1 MLSLNA
7 STFLRMK
14 TMSRIKLAMALA
26 IGATNFFGSVAYAFE
41 QWSMNATSCT
51 PDAASI
57 RNNLYIGTA
66 GTVKFAPGKVGKI
79 VLYCPVPTL
88 SWTPRSIAIQYYD
101 DTAAPG
107 NHVTAQ
113 FIKMSLGNATGSG
126 LIQSLVTVDSD
137 VLAVPTTGGNSKG
150 SIRTFVHAY
159 EPKFNAYYIRVDI
172 DRNNTTANE
181 TIYAVILQGG

>member
-1 MLSLNA
+1 M
-7 STFLRMK
+7 
-14 TMSRIKLAMALA
+14 IKLAITTIRALL
-26 IGATNFFGSVAYAFE
+26 FFGSSAYASE

-57 RNNLYIGTA
+57 RDNLYIGTA

-79 VLYCPVPTL
+79 VLYCSVPTL
-88 SWTPRSIAIQYYD
+88 NWTPRSIAIQYYD
-101 DTAAPG
+101 DTAARG

-113 FIKMSLGNATGSG
+113 FIRMSLGNAAGSG

-150 SIRTFVHAY
+150 TISTFVHPY
-159 EPKFNAYYIRVDI
+159 DPKGDAYYIRIDI

-181 TIYAVILQGG
+181 TIYAVILQG